1 MFKIGRSRLRLAF
14 ERTACSCAAVS
25 SVSSYIDGQATLGL
39 RSFIEGPA
47 NQTPWPSSPPAGQKK
62 RILGRHA
69 MAFSCQI
76 VDVARG
82 SGYLGEMGDATSS
95 SCLGSGVF
103 GHRKC

>member
-1 MFKIGRSRLRLAF
+1 MFKISRSRLRLAF
-14 ERTACSCAAVS
+14 DRATCSRVAVS
-25 SVSSYIDGQATLGL
+25 SVSAYIHGQATPGL

-47 NQTPWPSSPPAGQKK
+47 NRTPWPSIPPAGQKK